1 MLQQLGQWI
10 REGEGRAQAG
20 NHDGSLGVAT
30 VRVVGNGEK
39 NDDLRDDRVTSSPR
53 REAFCDRKA

>member
-1 MLQQLGQWI
+1 MAAGSCRGMLVLQQLGQWI

-39 NDDLRDDRVTSSPR
+39 MMI
-53 REAFCDRKA
+53 